1 MIDGEIGVKIN
12 VDLDS
17 EAAIKHAAELN
28 EHINKQKPSVKVQA
42 DTTAAKEQIK
52 TLSEGKIEKTVNLN
66 VTETELNTKLS
77 NKTVNVGV
85 NIVTTD
91 GQVEAALKNISKHS
105 VPVELILD
113 SASVEKVNEKT
124 QQAATT
130 AADQLRATLNAATTD
145 SVTRMLTDVDKAYKQ
160 ITSNFANIQSSVT
173 DTLRNIESMQ
183 SQLDTALTKSSK
195 VITDNAKATNKEIAS
210 SAQLSLDVIINSTN
224 EATKAIES
232 GLKAEATARR
242 ETVDIVKSVE
252 QEKTAVIVAETNK
265 RTEALAV
272 LEQKEKSFV
281 NLGAGVTGSGGRAIG
296 GTYSGMPAGLSM
308 SAYPDQSEVFKR
320 GDYSYGGIQSTGT
333 TGGTTSQNLVPNGAA
348 VLKEAEKKALD
359 ERFKLVMESEERLGT
374 KQNELRDFYRQA
386 DANRDKFMMGERIAE
401 FEKLL
406 NAQEKELLAEQSAK
420 QSAAQKDAERLAN
433 VRKERSELNS
443 MLLEMEQRRLSEE
456 ESLRNFNRQ
465 ADLNAERMRVSEMT
479 RMYDALFAVDNTLV
493 EHEKRMLAEKAAL
506 QEFYRNAELNA
517 ERTKVSE
524 MTKMYNE
531 LFQARKSMSEA
542 EFLMQNAGMTAQG
555 YAKYKEPQNYVAIP
569 PQMATGAIADQTIV
583 ELAKIEKYQQMM
595 ASQQEK
601 LNAAV
606 TAKDIATRE
615 DAIHRIETLQQGSI
629 SRMLSMINESTT
641 IEERYKIDAAVKIGN
656 AQINENKIVTES
668 ILRNIQLAAE
678 AEARGFEAA
687 MTHRVANEKEMFEL
701 RKADIIKEAEIQ
713 QIQDNAHYADMKR
726 QREERGQMLSQGKAF
741 VTSREDISILQEYTK
756 AHSGLNTA
764 MGMVHNTM
772 GMVTNVL
779 MQLGVYLSARQ
790 LLEYADHWMHFVSM
804 VKVAMHQMV
813 DGLERVTGATEI
825 LNAEQRK
832 MLVEMKVDEVFKI
845 SQDTRTSL
853 EGTATLFSRMS
864 RAVEAMGMGNDKAM
878 ILTKELG
885 QALMIMGLNTQNARG
900 ALLQLEQALGGVV
913 VRGQEFKSINDG
925 IPIVMQVAI
934 KHYNEAKAALKGM
947 NEEGLERGSAA
958 LEKYVEAHKGLVMSL
973 PQGRELMLQGKMY
986 SAVYAE
992 ALLRAKDEL
1001 NALSKDVEVT
1011 FGQSFAIIENAFTKY
1026 LGKLNES
1033 SGVSKDFAELAR
1045 KLADNFDTLGS
1056 VVISLGAGI
1065 GVFSTAVI
1073 GSTLLVN
1080 LWNMALSRN
1089 PIMMVIGLVASLGTA
1104 IYTFRN
1110 TNTDAITGINA
1121 SWDALWKTFD
1131 ESENPIIKTFKLIG
1145 AEFEGLKNT
1154 ITFIQEKFNDMQ
1166 KSSQS
1171 GSYGFG
1177 MFSMPQLMARAASG
1191 ETNNNIAGLK
1201 SEYDKNK
1208 ADVDAKNEMAKVEK
1222 QLEAIGLLDQLNKYQ
1237 GTYEQKLLE
1246 GQRILNQQV
1255 ATNAKILAIE
1265 EETYKLY
1272 QKAKPAREEAISKA
1286 QDEFAKK
1293 YESQIRTTTGESN
1306 FKVADILRIVREGD
1320 LNSLGSKNS
1329 SNYMRGV
1336 ALQEGLSSVAVDA
1349 GKAFDLQKME
1359 EKSAQ
1364 LQRELENFKETLPRL
1379 QESNLQY
1386 VESQNKMMESMYKKY
1401 NIGFKKAMVDSYELA
1416 TQEIDAKTVT
1426 PRVATTTKEVLG
1438 YIDTY
1443 AAKFK
1448 VDTNLVKAVIEQ
1460 ESQWK
1465 VNAHNKSGATGL
1477 MQVMPSNFDAYGI
1490 TDPKNIEQNIRAGVK
1505 ILSEVLNTFGG
1516 DVKKALAGYNFGT
1529 GNFAKVGND
1538 LSRVPAE
1545 TKNYIPQ
1552 VLQYYQQY
1560 AAGKEGKLAPE
1571 AIAQIQSLAGEY
1583 KKVTKEA
1590 LVPDFSGQSEAL
1602 AKLLTEEYTLM
1613 TELSSKAG
1621 IIKTKEEQADFELG
1635 KKRLATLRS
1644 LINDQE
1650 SIEKEASDRYIKGLD
1665 AKLAAEKRT
1674 YEAQM
1679 VLINAKAKLQNE
1691 VELAALAK
1699 NKGGFAIAPIQG
1711 MMLSDTSSLSEQEAL
1726 LADMVQQQK
1735 NIRDLK
1741 RPENEKILLEYERD
1755 ILDANE
1761 KVALLKTKI
1770 SSEQSAL
1777 MGLLKSQATVEDDLT
1792 LANEKQLDL
1801 LLKGAKAV
1809 ETANLLKTKGVTAD
1823 SKVGQN
1829 IIQLQDQKEML
1840 GFIEKAGLGVDNLSQ
1855 SLSTMFTDMLV
1866 QGKTATQALG
1876 DMFKSM
1882 LNRMI
1887 GAAMDFI
1894 AQGIVKQLFSGL
1906 SGEGFSMGGS
1916 LTALAGAVAIGTY
1929 MGLSKADPKLNTSQT
1944 SMTSDYPNGIP
1955 ADASSMQAVDMSVA
1969 DMNFLIY
1976 SKEATQFNKDLRDG
1990 LGKGFSLMYKQSD
2003 AISKFA
2009 GDALQTYFP
2018 ETMSAIKSAYTAF
2031 KESLAPITET
2041 VKAGY
2046 AAVTDYL
2053 GLTSGAA
2060 VASNLS
2066 IQASSAAIASLNTAI
2081 SSAITPTTLNAIT
2094 TGTSAAGVAGT
2105 GAALGTNASTNLS
2118 NAISNAIT
2126 PTIEST
2132 KTAIDG
2138 AAKATKGLSS
2148 SLLSTIG
2155 FVASLGIEAYSL
2167 ATSWDK
2173 LDGVMGKTIGVIDAL
2188 GNVAFAA
2195 SIATMGT
2202 TIASMNPVLLGIAA
2216 AASVISTTMSVIKD
2230 GFTPMNI
2237 SRMVG
2242 MMAGAIIGTI
2252 LLPGIG
2258 TLLGII
2264 IGDMIGKL
2272 IGSLFEH
2279 QKKIDFGI
2287 IISKGMNA
2295 IGENGKSKYAD
2306 VQAPTV
2312 NKVSKE
2318 NRVLAM
2324 STNMGDVYYGRTQG
2338 LDYAITKQEKEFV
2351 TRVGNT
2357 LQSIGNVVGT
2367 VDKALGNSEDYTRGI
2382 FRNIGATMKRV
2393 EASSFDAM
2401 KMTNWLFNSVVT
2413 NLQKTNTEAGRQ
2425 VGGWLSVFIKNLPK
2439 EYTTSVILAL
2449 TESKQLTNTK
2459 TQAIE
2464 TTTILQKMATESP
2477 IGVLEFI
2484 QKRLGDMVK
2493 SKKTVQQMA
2502 DETFKAISDSTIGL
2516 SAINEQFIKLGIV
2529 MDILAKKKINTAVIG
2544 DAANATTT
2552 GKSTTSQQDV
2562 SQTAGIV
2569 NTIVSA
2575 YKMSIA
2581 QALQYTSSL
2590 ADVAHNIFVR
2600 SGTEANKIYDKLQA
2614 GGITEAPASLTKYPT
2629 TVDKLG
2635 MDTTKGILTYGK
2647 NDVYGNKSYVRDTT
2661 NLNPVESNLPLFQ
2674 KFFDTLPR
2682 LTEKQLTTIETLNYG
2697 SVKAVTTALKTLP
2710 KEFVNQPWVMTG
2722 TSDDKNAYAANVAG
2736 MKQLASAFTAEY
2748 RNRNLLDITGKYSPT
2763 DVVSKAQTDL
2773 MQKIDNTTNAFLTTQ
2788 KLMGKDAANK
2798 EISRSSLPD
2807 LIAAF
2812 KQGGMSVAGTAQ
2824 DYGVIGTGD
2833 LTYALTTI
2841 NAVADKYT
2849 ADTKKALDS
2858 ANAALVVANKN
2869 NIKADKIAAQ
2879 KQVDTAQITYDN
2891 EKTLQLQRA
2900 TQEVQ
2905 NSMGLVFEM
2914 FISASAKLSAIFAG
2928 KDDFGAQAQAFV
2940 DALGGI
2946 DKAASAVDKAKKYA
2960 LSEAEYTQ
2968 MRISVA
2974 QNRVDAILKST
2985 SYKTLDEATK
2995 AFRDNPL
3002 DVKLVNLM
3010 GAASDLADAM
3020 KKTAASAVS
3029 TSPEKVA
3036 DFKQTLADWSTG
3048 LKITNL
3054 GSTKS
3059 QLDAAG
3065 VQYSKT
3071 LTRITNPT
3079 SDEDKLAAQG
3089 KITGVADSYLN
3100 AIKNFY
3106 GSSKIGVDLQQKVID
3121 TVMDLPQA
3129 IDIQQ
3134 AMLTELKAIKDGIY
3148 KIPTFSGISGDS
3160 NSVLEKLATAIKDI
3174 AGTGDKN
3181 AITEKATI
3189 MLTISKMAEGAT
3201 GADAVFLNKIIES
3214 IGTNKGLIATVDTI
3228 VNAKLGDAM
3237 QGDLFRA
3244 LNTGFS
3250 ALLLEVNE
3258 VKLDPTPEK
3267 IAKLQKDIDKF
3278 NTLVANING
3287 AVTDLALDPK
3297 DSKLIKKVQDAM
3309 DAMDMFRI
3317 NISILNLPEDEL
3329 DLLMVE
3335 LKDYF
3340 KLNTVEILPSLNKEL
3355 TAGILSDL
3363 RDSFK
3368 SVSATVSEFI
3378 VDKNQQAKAK
3388 STLDGAFNAITAT
3401 INSTVDDK
3409 TKVIALGAI
3418 KDTFANITGWIKA
3431 SVDPTTQTAAYNLL
3445 NSYYSAITATINSKL
3460 EPTLLATAVST
3471 LKDSFKAIDALIM
3484 TKTDPKQ
3491 TQLVVNAVN
3500 DAYKGLTA
3508 TVTVASKLGDNGA
3521 SAVKSLT
3528 DALSVVTATINN
3540 VSLNPTAANFQALN
3554 NQLASYGA
3562 LRANVEAAVTALN
3575 TNIDPT
3581 KTQQLKNDLQ
3591 TKITALGAFTA
3602 EATLK
3607 LAQDQQAFLNT
3618 LNAFFGLS
3626 TSKVNIFAN
3635 VDTTAAI
3642 RILNDLK
3649 NSYTTLTQTV
3659 SVIPAGD
3666 LATKAK
3672 GFVDT
3677 AFSTITAVI
3686 NSSVL
3691 SDTAKTMV
3699 LGSMNSAFSTY
3710 TAFVSNANVTEGAK
3724 LQASGSLTTAVS
3736 AITATVSKTNLAPDI
3751 QTTTTAALNTALANM
3766 QVLIKDVGLNPTST
3780 NQNTLLTQLK
3790 AMNVLIDNVTG
3801 SVTKLDMGSAA
3812 NKAALTTQLQT
3823 DVNALGTMS
3832 TKIGLGLKDT
3842 AKTELDTAINKITP
3856 TNVSLTIKFTSWDAI
3871 SKSVVDNIV
3880 TVKEIG
3886 DKGIVFNISLPD
3898 IGLTPI
3904 QNLVAEITKA
3914 TTEVVKMISGFDSM
3928 LTKAAD
3934 VQKAISLFATGN
3946 KIIEAYVPLKGEIR
3960 NKAGYVGIDAIS
3972 NMGLG
3977 NYLDTI
3983 TTDVNT
3989 NKYKKTGQYD
3999 VKSEAAALTY
4009 GLKMYDVF
4017 NDPDSK
4023 YNKAVSYVM
4032 GYNSTHDKQLE
4043 MDLGL
4048 VSDAMLHQGSF
4059 DLGKKVT
4066 GYSTKGT
4073 QKQIDD
4079 ARDKA
4084 LASDYKTANE
4094 TYYKQAKDQAKA
4106 QAQNYYTLM
4115 GFNASSASPYK
4126 FADGGAFTN
4135 GIVTRP
4141 TSFDMGLMGE
4151 AGSEA
4156 IMPLAQTSSGGLGVR
4171 AVMQN
4176 QSSDNSSYEKKCEE
4190 EIAEMKIQNKILKAQ
4205 NDIMQEGFRQLI
4217 DQARSQNISLD
4228 SLKQTSKEAA
4238 YA

>member
-52 TLSEGKIEKTVNLN
+52 TLSEGVIEKTVNLN
-66 VTETELNTKLS
+66 VTETELSTKLS

-85 NIVTTD
+85 NIIASD
-91 GQVEAALKNISKHS
+91 EQVEASLRAISRHS
-105 VPVELILD
+105 VPVELTLD

-160 ITSNFANIQSSVT
+160 ITSDFANIQSSVT
-173 DTLRNIESMQ
+173 ETLRNIESMQ
-183 SQLDTALTKSSK
+183 SQLDSALTKSSK
-195 VITDNAKATNKEIAS
+195 AITDNAKATNKEIAS

-296 GTYSGMPAGLSM
+296 GTYNGMPAGLSM
-308 SAYPDQSEVFKR
+308 AAYPDQSEVFKR
-320 GDYSYGGIQSTGT
+320 GDYSYGGLQSTGT

-406 NAQEKELLAEQSAK
+406 DAQEKELLAEQSAK

-569 PQMATGAIADQTIV
+569 PLMATGATADQTIV

-687 MTHRVANEKEMFEL
+687 MAHRVANEKEMFEL

-878 ILTKELG
+878 TLTKELG

-1011 FGQSFAIIENAFTKY
+1011 FGQSFAIIENAFTRY

-1056 VVISLGAGI
+1056 IVMSLGAGI

-1089 PIMMVIGLVASLGTA
+1089 PIMMIIGLVASLGTA
-1104 IYTFRN
+1104 IYTFKN

-1121 SWDALWKTFD
+1121 SWEALWKTFD
-1131 ESENPIIKTFKLIG
+1131 ESENPIVKTFKLIS

-1154 ITFIQEKFNDMQ
+1154 ITFVQEKFNEMQ
-1166 KSSQS
+1166 KSKSVFS
-1171 GSYGFG
+1171 DYGFG
-1177 MFSMPQLMARAASG
+1177 FHSMPQLMARAMSG
-1191 ETNNNIAGLK
+1191 ETNNNVAGLK

-1320 LNSLGSKNS
+1320 LNNLGSKNS

-1336 ALQEGLSSVAVDA
+1336 ALQEGMASVAADA

-1401 NIGFKKAMVDSYELA
+1401 NIGFKKAMVESYDLA

-1443 AAKFK
+1443 AKQFK
-1448 VDTNLVKAVIEQ
+1448 VDSNLVKAIIEN
-1460 ESQWK
+1460 ESHWK

-1477 MQVMPSNFDAYGI
+1477 MQIKPSNFDAYGI
-1490 TDPKNIEQNIRAGVK
+1490 TDPKNVEQNIRAGVK
-1505 ILSEVLNTFGG
+1505 ILSEDIKAFDDLRL
-1516 DVKKALAGYNFGT
+1516 ALAAYNLG
-1529 GNFAKVGND
+1529 GKNVKDAGKD
-1538 LSRVPAE
+1538 ISRMPKETQDFVP
-1545 TKNYIPQ
+1545 N
-1552 VLQYYQQY
+1552 VLKYYQQY

-1602 AKLLTEEYTLM
+1602 AKLLTEEYTLI

-1621 IIKTKEEQADFELG
+1621 IVKTKEEQADFELG

-1650 SIEKEASDRYIKGLD
+1650 TIEKEASDRYIKGLD

-1741 RPENEKILLEYERD
+1741 RPENERILLEYERD

-1792 LANEKQLDL
+1792 LANEKQLEL

-1823 SKVGQN
+1823 SKAGQN

-1929 MGLSKADPKLNTSQT
+1929 MGLSKAEPKLNTSQT

-1969 DMNFLIY
+1969 NMDFLIY

-2009 GDALQTYFP
+2009 GDTLQAYFP

-2031 KESLAPITET
+2031 KQSLAPITET

-2066 IQASSAAIASLNTAI
+2066 VQASSAAIASLNTAI
-2081 SSAITPTTLNAIT
+2081 SNAITPTTLSAIT
-2094 TGTSAAGVAGT
+2094 TGTSAAGVVGT
-2105 GAALGTNASTNLS
+2105 GATLGTNASTNIS

-2126 PTIEST
+2126 PTFEST
-2132 KTAIDG
+2132 KAAVDG
-2138 AAKATKGLSS
+2138 ATTATKGLSS

-2312 NKVSKE
+2312 DKVSKE

-2393 EASSFDAM
+2393 ESSSFDAM

-2449 TESKQLTNTK
+2449 TESKQITNTK

-2502 DETFKAISDSTIGL
+2502 DETFKAISDSTVGL

-2552 GKSTTSQQDV
+2552 GKSTTSQQDI

-2569 NTIVSA
+2569 NTIVNA

-2600 SGTEANKIYDKLQA
+2600 SGTEINKIYDKLQA

-2697 SVKAVTTALKTLP
+2697 SVKAVTAALKTLP
-2710 KEFVNQPWVMTG
+2710 KEFVNQPWVMTY
-2722 TSDDKNAYAANVAG
+2722 TSADKDAYAANVAG

-2849 ADTKKALDS
+2849 TDTKKALDAANNALIVATQNKDKAGIAS
-2858 ANAALVVANKN
+2858 ANKDIQKAQLAYD
-2869 NIKADKIAAQ
+2869 ADKA
-2879 KQVDTAQITYDN
+2879 
-2891 EKTLQLQRA
+2891 LQLQKA

-2914 FISASAKLSAIFAG
+2914 FINASQKLSNIFAG
-2928 KDDFGAQAQAFV
+2928 KDDFGARAQAFV

-2946 DKAASAVDKAKKYA
+2946 DKAATAVDKAKKYA
-2960 LSEAEYTQ
+2960 MTSSEYAQ
-2968 MRISVA
+2968 MKIDVA
-2974 QNRVDAILKST
+2974 QARVDTILKST
-2985 SYKTLDEATK
+2985 TFKTLDEATK

-3002 DVKLVNLM
+3002 DATLVTLM
-3010 GAASDLADAM
+3010 GAASDLKDAM
-3020 KKTAASAVS
+3020 GNASKAANDTATTFKKSLS
-3029 TSPEKVA
+3029 
-3036 DFKQTLADWSTG
+3036 DWATG
-3048 LKITNL
+3048 LKVTSL

-3059 QLDAAG
+3059 QLDAAAM
-3065 VQYSKT
+3065 QYSKT
-3071 LTRITNPT
+3071 MLRITNPIST
-3079 SDEDKLAAQG
+3079 ADQEIAQS
-3089 KITGVADSYLN
+3089 KITSVADAYLG

-3106 GSSKIGVDLQQKVID
+3106 GSSKAGVDLQQQVID
-3121 TVMDLPQA
+3121 KVTSLPEA
-3129 IDIQQ
+3129 LDVQQ
-3134 AMLTELKAIKDGIY
+3134 AMLAELKLIKVGIY
-3148 KIPTFSGISGDS
+3148 TKPTFAGIEDATTKVIDNLAASIANLG
-3160 NSVLEKLATAIKDI
+3160 SVTQSKLAVDA
-3174 AGTGDKN
+3174 
-3181 AITEKATI
+3181 KASV
-3189 MLTISKMAEGAT
+3189 MLETTKMVEGAS
-3201 GADAVFLNKIIES
+3201 ASDAAFLNKFIQAIGSDTGLVTTIDAIVSVGIDTTKQEETLNALTTAFSALRFEIKNVRATPTPENIAQLQADLDTFDTLQAEVLGIVKDLKVNPNDKDLIARLQQSVDKLTGLSAKITGLNVTDSSLRSVSQSIKDFLAQGSYRVPVTASGSSLVEMMAALRERFSAFIGRITIADNPATTTKLRDSLTKTFAVIDSKVFTTLSTASQSEVVRTMHSAFDHIQATIES
-3214 IGTNKGLIATVDTI
+3214 TLSESKKADVLTRLNKAFAAIPAI
-3228 VNAKLGDAM
+3228 VNAN
-3237 QGDLFRA
+3237 
-3244 LNTGFS
+3244 LNGS
-3250 ALLLEVNE
+3250 ALTE
-3258 VKLDPTPEK
+3258 
-3267 IAKLQKDIDKF
+3267 AS
-3278 NTLVANING
+3278 NTLKVAFKTIT
-3287 AVTDLALDPK
+3287 ADIAP
-3297 DSKLIKKVQDAM
+3297 
-3309 DAMDMFRI
+3309 
-3317 NISILNLPEDEL
+3317 
-3329 DLLMVE
+3329 MVNPV
-3335 LKDYF
+3335 L
-3340 KLNTVEILPSLNKEL
+3340 
-3355 TAGILSDL
+3355 
-3363 RDSFK
+3363 
-3368 SVSATVSEFI
+3368 
-3378 VDKNQQAKAK
+3378 QAKAEK
-3388 STLDGAFNAITAT
+3388 AIDTAFGSIE
-3401 INSTVDDK
+3401 
-3409 TKVIALGAI
+3409 
-3418 KDTFANITGWIKA
+3418 
-3431 SVDPTTQTAAYNLL
+3431 
-3445 NSYYSAITATINSKL
+3445 ATINSKAS
-3460 EPTLLATAVST
+3460 PATIKSTFST
-3471 LKDSFKAIDALIM
+3471 LTSAFSSVIASVNPDINEKTQDAALIA
-3484 TKTDPKQ
+3484 
-3491 TQLVVNAVN
+3491 LER
-3500 DAYKGLTA
+3500 GF
-3508 TVTVASKLGDNGA
+3508 
-3521 SAVKSLT
+3521 SAVKATIISDLDDGAKASVMSELKTAFGKMTDLITVEIAPESQAKALHALEKAFSAVDVLITSNVDPKTKLAASKEMTSTFGTVKSLVESSINADSQNIAIDSLERAFSSIEAVAT
-3528 DALSVVTATINN
+3528 AKISPESKTAAISSLKLALTGIQADINN
-3540 VSLNPTAANFQALN
+3540 VVLNP
-3554 NQLASYGA
+3554 SD
-3562 LRANVEAAVTALN
+3562 ANV
-3575 TNIDPT
+3575 
-3581 KTQQLKNDLQ
+3581 
-3591 TKITALGAFTA
+3591 
-3602 EATLK
+3602 
-3607 LAQDQQAFLNT
+3607 
-3618 LNAFFGLS
+3618 
-3626 TSKVNIFAN
+3626 
-3635 VDTTAAI
+3635 
-3642 RILNDLK
+3642 
-3649 NSYTTLTQTV
+3649 
-3659 SVIPAGD
+3659 
-3666 LATKAK
+3666 
-3672 GFVDT
+3672 
-3677 AFSTITAVI
+3677 
-3686 NSSVL
+3686 
-3691 SDTAKTMV
+3691 
-3699 LGSMNSAFSTY
+3699 
-3710 TAFVSNANVTEGAK
+3710 
-3724 LQASGSLTTAVS
+3724 
-3736 AITATVSKTNLAPDI
+3736 
-3751 QTTTTAALNTALANM
+3751 AALNAKLKRFGDLSASVNATIENFDVSSSSEADLAKEVSDIND
-3766 QVLIKDVGLNPTST
+3766 LYADVGLQVKSGASSDL
-3780 NQNTLLTQLK
+3780 NTEIANLTK
-3790 AMNVLIDNVTG
+3790 AIKNIKVGLAVNIDNL
-3801 SVTKLDMGSAA
+3801 S
-3812 NKAALTTQLQT
+3812 NE
-3823 DVNALGTMS
+3823 ALG
-3832 TKIGLGLKDT
+3832 KVENVKDM
-3842 AKTELDTAINKITP
+3842 AA
-3856 TNVSLTIKFTSWDAI
+3856 
-3871 SKSVVDNIV
+3871 
-3880 TVKEIG
+3880 
-3886 DKGIVFNISLPD
+3886 DKIVFNIQIPAISTSTID
-3898 IGLTPI
+3898 ALTTAI
-3904 QNLVAEITKA
+3904 KTAV
-3914 TTEVVKMISGFDSM
+3914 TEVLNMITGFDSM
-3928 LTKAAD
+3928 LTKAGEVQNAIDLFSTGNAKIEAYIPAKNETRNKKNYIGLSNMGIEDYLSSVSKASD
-3934 VQKAISLFATGN
+3934 VQKWQDTGAYKTTEKSAIDIGA
-3946 KIIEAYVPLKGEIR
+3946 
-3960 NKAGYVGIDAIS
+3960 
-3972 NMGLG
+3972 
-3977 NYLDTI
+3977 
-3983 TTDVNT
+3983 
-3989 NKYKKTGQYD
+3989 
-3999 VKSEAAALTY
+3999 
-4009 GLKMYDVF
+4009 KMYNVF
-4017 NDPDSK
+4017 NDPNST
-4023 YNKAVSYVM
+4023 YNKNLSWVL
-4032 GYNSTHDKQLE
+4032 GYNATHDKQIDMEITPYQDLE
-4043 MDLGL
+4043 REIDMVNTSAYETG
-4048 VSDAMLHQGSF
+4048 SKQGS
-4059 DLGKKVT
+4059 KKT
-4066 GYSTKGT
+4066 SATDEYK
-4073 QKQIDD
+4073 
-4079 ARDKA
+4079 KA
-4084 LASDYKTANE
+4084 LGYYNEALKTAKS
-4094 TYYKQAKDQAKA
+4094 T
-4106 QAQNYYTLM
+4106 AQNYYTLTGYNM
-4115 GFNASSASPYK
+4115 GGGTMRM

-4135 GIVTRP
+4135 GIVSKP
-4141 TSFDMGLMGE
+4141 TTFNIGMMGE

-4156 IMPLAQTSSGGLGVR
+4156 IMPLTQTSSGLGVR
-4171 AVMQN
+4171 AVVKTQAAN
-4176 QSSDNSSYEKKCEE
+4176 NDSYEKKCEE
-4190 EIAEMKIQNKILKAQ
+4190 EIVEMKLQNKILKAQ
-4205 NDIMQEGFRQLI
+4205 NDILQEGFKQLI
-4217 DQARSQNISLD
+4217 EQAHSQNMSLE
-4228 SLKQTSKEAA
+4228 SIKQTSKEAA